1 MQSGAHVG
9 EIIVAKER
17 VRGSIGSVTN
27 LHDVT
32 VSTAPEAHQPQVA
45 LTLLY
50 HLLAACEAESLA
62 FGGEREELRFVRL
75 WLTTEGAER
84 RQEQA
89 DILPLGKSQAEKETS
104 YPETVCRLSITH
116 CGHLYEVL
124 QWRTVLPSAEGL

>member
-50 HLLAACEAESLA
+50 HL
-62 FGGEREELRFVRL
+62 
-75 WLTTEGAER
+75 GAER
-84 RQEQA
+84 RQERA
-89 DILPLGKSQAEKETS
+89 DILPLGKSQAEEETS
-104 YPETVCRLSITH
+104 HPETVCRLSITH

>member
-62 FGGEREELRFVRL
+62 FGGEREKQRFACL

-89 DILPLGKSQAEKETS
+89 DILPLGKSQAEEETS
-104 YPETVCRLSITH
+104 HPETVCRLSITH
-116 CGHLYEVL
+116 LTVQYIFSCKG
-124 QWRTVLPSAEGL
+124 TVLLPTGGQ

>member
-1 MQSGAHVG
+1 MG

-32 VSTAPEAHQPQVA
+32 VSTAPKAHQPQVA

-50 HLLAACEAESLA
+50 HLLAACEAERLA
-62 FGGEREELRFVRL
+62 FGGEREKQRFACLR
-75 WLTTEGAER
+75 LTTEGAER

-89 DILPLGKSQAEKETS
+89 DILPLGKSQAEEETS
-104 YPETVCRLSITH
+104 HPETVCRLSITH

-124 QWRTVLPSAEGL
+124 HRRTVLPSAEGL

>member
-9 EIIVAKER
+9 EIIIAKER
-17 VRGSIGSVTN
+17 VRGSIGCVTN

-62 FGGEREELRFVRL
+62 FGGEREEQRFACL
-75 WLTTEGAER
+75 WFTTEGAER

-89 DILPLGKSQAEKETS
+89 DILPLGKSQAEEETS
-104 YPETVCRLSITH
+104 HPETVCRLSITH
-116 CGHLYEVL
+116 LTIQYIFSYK
-124 QWRTVLPSAEGL
+124 RTVLPSAEGL